1 MSSCNFACKS
11 IAKAVDLELTQY
23 IMKAEF
29 ENAKIDFRYLLI
41 DEVTNSEMVTSP
53 PKKGVMDLFAVNRDD
68 DLASLRRLGVM
79 IHAEIDGPEPVG
91 DSYVVHRSSSWVKV
105 PSYLTCADG
114 HVTLLSRRHSKKL
127 RPQLLVRPA
136 YF

>member
-79 IHAEIDGPEPVG
+79 IHAEMDGPEPVG
-91 DSYVVHRSSSWVKV
+91 DSYVSTSKLIMGKSALIPDLRRRPCN
-105 PSYLTCADG
+105 PSESA
-114 HVTLLSRRHSKKL
+114 
-127 RPQLLVRPA
+127 A
-136 YF
+136 